1 MKQRRFEAVRSKQR
15 RWTTGTESRDSVV
28 ASVVWRLE
36 ELYRIIL
43 VRRSDGGM
51 ALVEV
56 PDELHRDF
64 VGFRRDAVVRNG
76 IALEAIVRWA
86 LPDAK
91 YSLEEEMGKAGLR
104 DGATPAELGSVRRF
118 SALAVGVDI
127 GEYELLHRRRWT

>member
-1 MKQRRFEAVRSKQR
+1 MGAKQGSVR
-15 RWTTGTESRDSVV
+15 RWKTDTEWRDSVV

-43 VRRSDGGM
+43 VRRSDGGL

-56 PDELHRDF
+56 PEELQGDF
-64 VGFRRDAVVRNG
+64 VGFRRDAVVRNA
-76 IALEAIVRWA
+76 IALQAAVQWA

-91 YSLEEEMGKAGLR
+91 YSLEEDMGKAGLSN
-104 DGATPAELGSVRRF
+104 GATPAELGSVRRF